1 MADPNAQPSEDDVF
15 TRLEKAVSELIT
27 VTVATV
33 ITQVSVTFKDEGQ
46 LDTVSGLPDQASDAL
61 ITNVNLIDGDLTTI
75 IAPSLKDDQA
85 LRTFHDGLVQKA
97 ITVLPD
103 NLKALADA
111 AEKIFGRRSTSP

>member
-1 MADPNAQPSEDDVF
+1 MTNGNTEPTRDDVLKN
-15 TRLEKAVSELIT
+15 LEKALSELIT

-33 ITQVSVTFKDEGQ
+33 ITQVTVTFKGKGQ
-46 LDTVSGLPDQASDAL
+46 LDKVSDLPEQATDAL

-75 IAPSLKDDQA
+75 IAPSLKDDED

-103 NLKALADA
+103 NLKSLADA
-111 AEKIFGRRSTSP
+111 VGKVFGKRSAPE

>member
-1 MADPNAQPSEDDVF
+1 MPDPNENDVWEK
-15 TRLEKAVSELIT
+15 LEKAVSELIT

-33 ITQVSVTFKDEGQ
+33 ITQVTVTFKDEGQ
-46 LDTVSGLPDQASDAL
+46 LDTVGGLDTQATDAL
-61 ITNVNLIDGDLTTI
+61 ITNVNLVDGDLTTI
-75 IAPSLKDDQA
+75 IAPGLKDDDD

-111 AEKIFGRRSTSP
+111 VGKVFGRRSDTQ